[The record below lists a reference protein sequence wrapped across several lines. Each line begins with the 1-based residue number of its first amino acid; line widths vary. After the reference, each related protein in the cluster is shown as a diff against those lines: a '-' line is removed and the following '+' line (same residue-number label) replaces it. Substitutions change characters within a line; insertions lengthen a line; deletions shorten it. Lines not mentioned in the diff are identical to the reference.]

1 MPDTRESPSTVG
13 MGLRLLATPVTVAAD
28 GVLVLGGIV
37 LVPIAVAGIKANG
50 GLRIM

>member
-1 MPDTRESPSTVG
+1 